1 MARSAAKREAN
12 GRRPASSGARSS
24 TDVEA
29 RLQALAEELEAERR
43 ERRAI
48 AEILEVINRSA
59 GNPQPVFEAI
69 LEKAH
74 SICGAAFG
82 GLLIRDGEQFRTG
95 ALHGG
100 PEAFAE
106 IVRRPWRPG
115 RNSALGRL
123 IAGERFSHIAD
134 LAELAPQV
142 ADDPVPRAAVE
153 LAGVRTLLMVPLRKD
168 GALVGAILAYRQEV
182 RPFSEKQI
190 ELLENFAAQAVI
202 ALENARLL
210 NETREALE
218 KQTATAEILRV
229 ISRSPTDLQ
238 PVFEAIAASAMRI
251 CGAANGTVMRFDGA
265 LIHLGAFYSDRP
277 GDIDALRSVFPI
289 PPSRAS
295 AAARAILTRE
305 IVHILDPAADPE
317 YAYAALV
324 RFGTLLAVPMLRD
337 GNALGAITVARN
349 RVEAFSVSQIE
360 LLKTFADQAVI
371 AIENVRLFNELS
383 ERTRDLQELLEYQ
396 TATSD
401 VLKVISRSTFD
412 LQPVLDTVAETAAR
426 LCDAGYGAIYRRDG
440 EVYRIATAV
449 AFSPDTIEAT
459 RRFREFVEDRP
470 LVADRGPITGRV
482 VLEGQAV
489 HVADTATDPEYRLGE
504 ATTLGNLHTHLGVPL
519 LREGE
524 PIGVIVLARHRVEP
538 FTERQIE
545 LVRTFADQAVIAIE
559 NTRLLNETR
568 EALEQQTATAE
579 VLKVINSSPGDLT
592 PVFGAMLEK
601 ALQLCGAAIGV
612 LWTYD
617 GERIHAEAHRGFPPA
632 LAAFVTQ
639 TPHPVGQDN
648 AHGRLLRGE
657 PIVHVA
663 DIRDDEAYRSGD
675 PIRRALVELGGGRTM
690 LAVPLRKDDA
700 FLGDIVIHR
709 QEVRPFTERQIEL
722 VRTFADQ
729 AVIAMEN
736 ARLLGELRERTR
748 DLEESLEYQTAT
760 SDLLKVIAGA
770 PSDVEPVFQGI
781 ADSAVRLCNAL
792 NSSVYRFDGE
802 LIHFLAESNFSP
814 EAAEMTRRM
823 FPARPSRGSAT
834 QRALFDAAIVHIPD
848 AYADPDFRAYEW
860 VKAIGNRSSL
870 SVPMLRDGRPIGTI
884 TVNRAAAGP
893 FPGRY
898 IELLKTFADQA
909 VIAVENARLLAE
921 LRQRTRDL
929 EEALEF
935 QTATSDVL
943 KAISRSTVD
952 LQPVLD
958 TLVTTAARLCD
969 AEMAF
974 IFNREDDVCRVAA
987 SLGFPPEFI
996 AFLESHPLRPGR
1008 GSITGRVALQRCA
1021 VQIADV
1027 AADPEYTLTEAT
1039 KRADQRTALGVPL
1052 LRADELIGVIVLARR
1067 RVEPFTDRQIEL
1079 VRTFADQAVIAIENV
1094 RLFNELNRRTR
1105 DLEESLEYQ
1114 TATSDV
1120 LKVVS
1125 RSTFDLQ
1132 PVLDTLV
1139 ETAARLCAAEMAF
1152 IWRRDGDLYRMAA
1165 SVGFS
1170 AETIA
1175 VVLANPV
1182 VPGRGTITGRAA
1194 LTRSV
1199 VHITDAREDPDYT
1212 WGAFLDAASTPTM
1225 LSVPLL
1231 RRGEPIGVITL
1242 ARQRVEPFTE
1252 RQIELVRTFA
1262 DQAVIAIEN
1271 ARLLG
1276 ELQQRT
1282 RDLEDSLEYQTATS
1296 DVLKVISRSTFDL
1309 QPVLAT
1315 VAETAARLCEAE
1327 LALVFRR
1334 DGDVYRCATAVGST
1348 PKSWPT
1354 PSASKDISRFSPHCS
1369 GTGKYD
1375 RARGLGTCAGTD
1387 RGYYCRPGIQTPR
1400 IVCDRETTHAARRP
1414 AVARR
1419 ASRLETST
1427 WRASE
1432 FSRSPNGRSSS
1443 SAPSPTRP
1451 SSRSRMRGCSANC
1464 SSARATSRNRS
1475 STRPRRATC
1484 SKSSAARPSTCSRC
1498 SIRWSKRRRDCAGET
1513 LGCISN
1519 REGEAYRLSRFRCRM
1534 RTPCFARRLLP
1545 PAAARSPGELYS
1557 NVGPFTS
1564 PISRRIPEYASQPER
1579 DHVIGRRSRTAL
1591 GVPMLR
1597 AGAPVGVI
1605 VPGAQA
1611 SGAVQRAADR
1621 ARAHLRR
1628 SGGDRD
1634 RERAAAHRAERAD
1647 RRADPARG

>member
-12 GRRPASSGARSS
+12 GRRPGSTGTRSS

-43 ERRAI
+43 EKRAI

-59 GNPQPVFEAI
+59 GDPQPVLEAI

-74 SICGAAFG
+74 SICGAAFA

-95 ALHGG
+95 ALHGA

-106 IVRRPWRPG
+106 IVRRPWRPE
-115 RNSALGRL
+115 RNSALKRL
-123 IAGERFSHIAD
+123 IAGERCPQIAD
-134 LAELAPQV
+134 LSELAPQV
-142 ADDPVPRAAVE
+142 ADDPVSRAAVE
-153 LAGVRTLLMVPLRKD
+153 FAGVRTLLMVPLRKD

-202 ALENARLL
+202 ALENARL
-210 NETREALE
+210 R
-218 KQTATAEILRV
+218 
-229 ISRSPTDLQ
+229 
-238 PVFEAIAASAMRI
+238 
-251 CGAANGTVMRFDGA
+251 
-265 LIHLGAFYSDRP
+265 
-277 GDIDALRSVFPI
+277 
-289 PPSRAS
+289 
-295 AAARAILTRE
+295 
-305 IVHILDPAADPE
+305 
-317 YAYAALV
+317 
-324 RFGTLLAVPMLRD
+324 
-337 GNALGAITVARN
+337 
-349 RVEAFSVSQIE
+349 
-360 LLKTFADQAVI
+360 
-371 AIENVRLFNELS
+371 
-383 ERTRDLQELLEYQ
+383 
-396 TATSD
+396 
-401 VLKVISRSTFD
+401 
-412 LQPVLDTVAETAAR
+412 
-426 LCDAGYGAIYRRDG
+426 
-440 EVYRIATAV
+440 
-449 AFSPDTIEAT
+449 
-459 RRFREFVEDRP
+459 
-470 LVADRGPITGRV
+470 
-482 VLEGQAV
+482 
-489 HVADTATDPEYRLGE
+489 
-504 ATTLGNLHTHLGVPL
+504 
-519 LREGE
+519 
-524 PIGVIVLARHRVEP
+524 
-538 FTERQIE
+538 
-545 LVRTFADQAVIAIE
+545 
-559 NTRLLNETR
+559 NETR

-632 LAAFVTQ
+632 LAGFVTRA
-639 TPHPVGQDN
+639 PHPVGQDN

-657 PIVHVA
+657 PVVHVA

-736 ARLLGELRERTR
+736 ARLLGELRQRTR
-748 DLEESLEYQTAT
+748 DLEELLEYQTAT

-770 PSDVEPVFQGI
+770 PSDVKPVFQGI

-834 QRALFDAAIVHIPD
+834 QRALFDGATVHIPD

-909 VIAVENARLLAE
+909 VIAIENARLLGE
-921 LRQRTRDL
+921 LQQRTRDL
-929 EEALEF
+929 EEL
-935 QTATSDVL
+935 
-943 KAISRSTVD
+943 
-952 LQPVLD
+952 
-958 TLVTTAARLCD
+958 
-969 AEMAF
+969 
-974 IFNREDDVCRVAA
+974 
-987 SLGFPPEFI
+987 
-996 AFLESHPLRPGR
+996 
-1008 GSITGRVALQRCA
+1008 
-1021 VQIADV
+1021 
-1027 AADPEYTLTEAT
+1027 
-1039 KRADQRTALGVPL
+1039 
-1052 LRADELIGVIVLARR
+1052 
-1067 RVEPFTDRQIEL
+1067 
-1079 VRTFADQAVIAIENV
+1079 
-1094 RLFNELNRRTR
+1094 
-1105 DLEESLEYQ
+1105 LEYQ

-1120 LKVVS
+1120 LKVIS

-1170 AETIA
+1170 TETIA

-1199 VHITDAREDPDYT
+1199 VHITDARADPEYT

-1282 RDLEDSLEYQTATS
+1282 RDLEELLEYQTATS

-1309 QPVLAT
+1309 QPVLDT
-1315 VAETAARLCEAE
+1315 LVETAARLC
-1327 LALVFRR
+1327 
-1334 DGDVYRCATAVGST
+1334 
-1348 PKSWPT
+1348 
-1354 PSASKDISRFSPHCS
+1354 
-1369 GTGKYD
+1369 
-1375 RARGLGTCAGTD
+1375 RADLGL
-1387 RGYYCRPGIQTPR
+1387 
-1400 IVCDRETTHAARRP
+1400 
-1414 AVARR
+1414 
-1419 ASRLETST
+1419 L
-1427 WRASE
+1427 
-1432 FSRSPNGRSSS
+1432 
-1443 SAPSPTRP
+1443 
-1451 SSRSRMRGCSANC
+1451 
-1464 SSARATSRNRS
+1464 
-1475 STRPRRATC
+1475 
-1484 SKSSAARPSTCSRC
+1484 
-1498 SIRWSKRRRDCAGET
+1498 
-1513 LGCISN
+1513 SN
-1519 REGEAYRLSRFRCRM
+1519 REGEAYRVGAVFSKSPEYEALFR
-1534 RTPCFARRLLP
+1534 RRLLP
-1545 PAAARSPGELYS
+1545 AGRGTVTGRAALE
-1557 NVGPFTS
+1557 
-1564 PISRRIPEYASQPER
+1564 RRTVHIADVLADPEY
-1579 DHVIGRRSRTAL
+1579 DGTGLGREALPGMISVGGARTVL

-1605 VPGAQA
+1605 VVGRQEVEPFSERQIELVRTFADQA
-1611 SGAVQRAADR
+1611 VIAIENARLLTELSERTEELTRREAELRVTFDNMADGVVMFDRDLRLAAWNRNFQEILDLPDEFFAAPKTYADYIRTLAERGEFGAVDVEATVDSRLEMVEREERFERTRPHGRVIEVRRNPVPGGGSVLIYGDITERKRAEEAVRAARDAAEKALGELQAAQRSLLHAEKMASLGQLTAGIAHEIKNPLNFVNNFAGLSNELLTELQEAAAPALAALDEATRAEIDETMGMLTQNLEKIAEHGRRADGIVRSMLLHSRGGSGDWQSADLNALVEEALEPRLSRCPRSGPELQHHDGAR
-1621 ARAHLRR
+1621 ARARSETDRGRSARRDAGVLEPLCQRLLRR
-1628 SGGDRD
+1628 H
-1634 RERAAAHRAERAD
+1634 EKE
-1647 RRADPARG
+1647 PAVG

>member
-1 MARSAAKREAN
+1 M
-12 GRRPASSGARSS
+12 
-24 TDVEA
+24 
-29 RLQALAEELEAERR
+29 
-43 ERRAI
+43 
-48 AEILEVINRSA
+48 
-59 GNPQPVFEAI
+59 
-69 LEKAH
+69 
-74 SICGAAFG
+74 
-82 GLLIRDGEQFRTG
+82 
-95 ALHGG
+95 
-100 PEAFAE
+100 
-106 IVRRPWRPG
+106 
-115 RNSALGRL
+115 
-123 IAGERFSHIAD
+123 
-134 LAELAPQV
+134 
-142 ADDPVPRAAVE
+142 
-153 LAGVRTLLMVPLRKD
+153 
-168 GALVGAILAYRQEV
+168 
-182 RPFSEKQI
+182 
-190 ELLENFAAQAVI
+190 
-202 ALENARLL
+202 
-210 NETREALE
+210 
-218 KQTATAEILRV
+218 
-229 ISRSPTDLQ
+229 
-238 PVFEAIAASAMRI
+238 
-251 CGAANGTVMRFDGA
+251 
-265 LIHLGAFYSDRP
+265 
-277 GDIDALRSVFPI
+277 
-289 PPSRAS
+289 
-295 AAARAILTRE
+295 
-305 IVHILDPAADPE
+305 
-317 YAYAALV
+317 
-324 RFGTLLAVPMLRD
+324 
-337 GNALGAITVARN
+337 
-349 RVEAFSVSQIE
+349 
-360 LLKTFADQAVI
+360 
-371 AIENVRLFNELS
+371 
-383 ERTRDLQELLEYQ
+383 
-396 TATSD
+396 
-401 VLKVISRSTFD
+401 
-412 LQPVLDTVAETAAR
+412 
-426 LCDAGYGAIYRRDG
+426 
-440 EVYRIATAV
+440 
-449 AFSPDTIEAT
+449 
-459 RRFREFVEDRP
+459 
-470 LVADRGPITGRV
+470 
-482 VLEGQAV
+482 

-545 LVRTFADQAVIAIE
+545 LVCTFADQAVIAIE

-632 LAAFVTQ
+632 LAAFVTRA
-639 TPHPVGQDN
+639 PHPVGQDN

-770 PSDVEPVFQGI
+770 PADVEPVFQGI

-834 QRALFDAAIVHIPD
+834 QRALFDAAVVHIPD
-848 AYADPDFRAYEW
+848 AYADPEYRAYEW

-909 VIAVENARLLAE
+909 VIAVENARLLGE
-921 LRQRTRDL
+921 LQQRTRDL
-929 EEALEF
+929 EESLEY

-943 KAISRSTVD
+943 KVISRSTFD

-958 TLVTTAARLCD
+958 TLVTTAARLCA

-974 IFNREDDVCRVAA
+974 IANREDDVCRVAA

-996 AFLESHPLRPGR
+996 AFLETHPIRPGR

-1067 RVEPFTDRQIEL
+1067 RVDPFTDRQIEL
-1079 VRTFADQAVIAIENV
+1079 VGTFADQAVIAIENV

-1120 LKVVS
+1120 LKVIS

-1170 AETIA
+1170 TETIA

-1282 RDLEDSLEYQTATS
+1282 RDLEESLEYQTATS

-1309 QPVLAT
+1309 QPVLDT
-1315 VAETAARLCEAE
+1315 LLETAARLC
-1327 LALVFRR
+1327 
-1334 DGDVYRCATAVGST
+1334 GG
-1348 PKSWPT
+1348 
-1354 PSASKDISRFSPHCS
+1354 
-1369 GTGKYD
+1369 GM
-1375 RARGLGTCAGTD
+1375 GLIA
-1387 RGYYCRPGIQTPR
+1387 
-1400 IVCDRETTHAARRP
+1400 
-1414 AVARR
+1414 
-1419 ASRLETST
+1419 
-1427 WRASE
+1427 
-1432 FSRSPNGRSSS
+1432 
-1443 SAPSPTRP
+1443 
-1451 SSRSRMRGCSANC
+1451 
-1464 SSARATSRNRS
+1464 
-1475 STRPRRATC
+1475 
-1484 SKSSAARPSTCSRC
+1484 
-1498 SIRWSKRRRDCAGET
+1498 
-1513 LGCISN
+1513 N
-1519 REGEAYRLSRFRCRM
+1519 REGNVVATFAFSPEWDAMVRNITFEPSRGSVTGR
-1534 RTPCFARRLLP
+1534 ALLERRAVHIADLT
-1545 PAAARSPGELYS
+1545 AD
-1557 NVGPFTS
+1557 
-1564 PISRRIPEYASQPER
+1564 PEYAHPE
-1579 DHVIGRRSRTAL
+1579 VITVGQMRTAL
-1591 GVPMLR
+1591 GVPLLR
-1597 AGAPVGVI
+1597 EGEPLGVI
-1605 VPGAQA
+1605 YLARQRVEPFTERQIELVRTFADQA
-1611 SGAVQRAADR
+1611 VIAIENARLLTELSERTEELARREAELRVTFDNMADGVVMFDRDLRLAAWNRNFQEILDLPDEFFAAPKTYTDYIRTLAARGEFGAVDVEAQVDLRLGNIEREERFERTAPTAGSSRCAAIR
-1621 ARAHLRR
+1621 C
-1628 SGGDRD
+1628 
-1634 RERAAAHRAERAD
+1634 RAAARSSSTPTSPSASAPKRRSAPRATRP
-1647 RRADPARG
+1647 RRRSANCKPRREACFTPKKWPRSGN